1 MLDVVP
7 TILHVLRRKSNKEL
21 VDLQQALPRRN
32 LTAGKV
38 GGGTFTKHH
47 GVQLDRERDW
57 EQWLAGSAPHHVPR
71 GVCCGTRKCGLYMD
85 NGGGGARCS
94 SEARLA
100 LPPVRQTCR
109 WSTHSLNRF
118 LPCVTTTPVSH
129 EALSIPVL
137 LLRTVLVVGAS
148 RSGSQ
153 QCDLGLLELL
163 VRVPN
168 TTVRENTSLVV
179 QSPFMPTPSQVLPA
193 LIKQQCLQGEPYHVL
208 QPALCQY
215 IAKQILAS
223 YDSGVTPLGH
233 VNNGKNRNDDDTISA
248 FV

>member
-100 LPPVRQTCR
+100 LSPVRQTCR

-118 LPCVTTTPVSH
+118 LPCVTTTPTSH
-129 EALSIPVL
+129 EVLSIPVL

-148 RSGSQ
+148 RSALQYRISAIWDFSNYYYACPTRPFGKTR
-153 QCDLGLLELL
+153 LWW
-163 VRVPN
+163 N
-168 TTVRENTSLVV
+168 SL
-179 QSPFMPTPSQVLPA
+179 S
-193 LIKQQCLQGEPYHVL
+193 
-208 QPALCQY
+208 LCQLLRRY
-215 IAKQILAS
+215 CRNSSNSNVYRETLPR
-223 YDSGVTPLGH
+223 TPARTLSIYCQANTC
-233 VNNGKNRNDDDTISA
+233 V
-248 FV
+248 V